1 MRSGGWV
8 SLDFHWIGGLY
19 GFLSRRHGDHGWWFR
34 STLRVLRDSV
44 RDFKLDKSSKFRFDL
59 LRKLAYIR
67 NNIKAV
73 EVTQSIDSK
82 VISRIYGKKRGW
94 TFSPTHFSDLG
105 DRPAVGMAL
114 SRLAK
119 RGVIDRIARGLYL
132 YPEKHP
138 VLGNLSPS
146 PEAISKA
153 IASGDKV
160 RLVPT
165 GAYAAN
171 RLGLSEQVPAKITFL
186 TDGLSRTVKVGKR
199 TIELKRTTPR
209 NLGPKREST
218 ALLIQALRY
227 LGEEAIDSKTIRFL
241 KSRLSPEDRTALLK
255 DLSYAPEWMRK
266 ILKQIAGEA
275 TDG

>member
-1 MRSGGWV
+1 M
-8 SLDFHWIGGLY
+8 
-19 GFLSRRHGDHGWWFR
+19 
-34 STLRVLRDSV
+34 
-44 RDFKLDKSSKFRFDL
+44 
-59 LRKLAYIR
+59 
-67 NNIKAV
+67 
-73 EVTQSIDSK
+73 
-82 VISRIYGKKRGW
+82 
-94 TFSPTHFSDLG
+94 
-105 DRPAVGMAL
+105 

>member
-1 MRSGGWV
+1 MP
-8 SLDFHWIGGLY
+8 
-19 GFLSRRHGDHGWWFR
+19 
-34 STLRVLRDSV
+34 
-44 RDFKLDKSSKFRFDL
+44 
-59 LRKLAYIR
+59 
-67 NNIKAV
+67 
-73 EVTQSIDSK
+73 QSIENK
-82 VISRIYGKKRGW
+82 VISRVYGKGRGYV
-94 TFSPTHFSDLG
+94 FSPNHFSDISARTG
-105 DRPAVGMAL
+105 VAKAL
-114 SRLAK
+114 SRLTE
-119 RGVIDRIARGLYL
+119 RDVIQRIGHGLYL

-138 VLGNLSPS
+138 TLGNLSPS

-160 RLVPT
+160 RLVPA

-171 RLGLSEQVPAKITFL
+171 RLGLTEQVPAKITFL

-199 TIELKRTTPR
+199 TIELKQTTPR

-227 LGEEAIDSKTIRFL
+227 LGEGAIDSKTIRSL
-241 KSRLSPEDRTALLK
+241 KSKLSPEDRLAVLK

-266 ILKQIAGEA
+266 TLKQIAGEA